1 MKLAGIILSAGES
14 SRMGCDKALLRY
26 QGSTFL
32 NHIISQFVSRLDPVV
47 VVLGHHAEQIRSTL
61 KPSRELRVVINDHY
75 KLGMLSS
82 LQEGIRALPDGVE
95 AAMFTLVDHPTVGA
109 ATLDR
114 LISEWERTRAALVV
128 PRLGERRGH
137 PVIASRAILDEML
150 RLPSDASPK
159 NVVGRH
165 REQTLFVDVQD
176 AGVLRDIDLP
186 SDFEMLES
194 R

>member
-14 SRMGCDKALLRY
+14 SRMGCDKALLSY

-61 KPSRELRVVINDHY
+61 KPSRELCVMINDQY

-82 LQEGIRALPDGVE
+82 LQEGIRALSGGVE

-137 PVIASRAILDEML
+137 PVIASRAILGEML
-150 RLPSDASPK
+150 RLPSDVSPK

>member
-1 MKLAGIILSAGES
+1 MKLAGIILAAGES
-14 SRMGCDKALLRY
+14 SRMGRDKALLSY

-32 NHIISQFVSRLDPVV
+32 NHILSQFVSRLDPVV
-47 VVLGHHAEQIRSTL
+47 VVVGHHAEQIRASL
-61 KPSRELRVVINDHY
+61 EPSPRLRIVVNDRY

-95 AAMFTLVDHPTVGA
+95 AAMFTLVDHPAVEA

-114 LISEWERTRAALVV
+114 LISERERTGAPLVI

-137 PVIASRAILDEML
+137 PVIASRAILDDML
-150 RLPSDASPK
+150 RLPSDESPK
-159 NVVGRH
+159 SMVRRH
-165 REQTLFVDVQD
+165 QDRTLYVDVED
-176 AGVLRDIDLP
+176 AGVLKDIDRP
-186 SDFEMLES
+186 SDYEALEG

>member
-14 SRMGCDKALLRY
+14 SRMGRDKALLPY

-47 VVLGHHAEQIRSTL
+47 VVLGHHAEQIQSSLLSPPR
-61 KPSRELRVVINDHY
+61 LRVVINDHY

-82 LQEGIRALPDGVE
+82 LQQGIRALPDSVE

-114 LISEWERTRAALVV
+114 LISEWQRTRAALVV

-137 PVIASRAILDEML
+137 PVIASRAILGEML

-159 NVVGRH
+159 SVVGRH
-165 REQTLFVDVQD
+165 RKQTLFVGVQD

-186 SDFEMLES
+186 SDFDALES